1 MSALEAARPVMAS
14 VLDLDLRAT
23 TLEQLRGLL
32 PEHGPRWHFSTACIL
47 QADSTEVIYH
57 FERTHLPNQLVAAA
71 YCTEDKPA
79 DWSQEIV
86 PGVAWTQQVR
96 SVPAAVLRRPRP

>member
-1 MSALEAARPVMAS
+1 
-14 VLDLDLRAT
+14 
-23 TLEQLRGLL
+23 
-32 PEHGPRWHFSTACIL
+32 
-47 QADSTEVIYH
+47 VIYH

-79 DWSQEIV
+79 DWSQEIA
-86 PGVAWTQQVR
+86 PGAAWTQQVR